1 PAVAMLGE
9 RATPEAA
16 ARLSAVQGAFHPAL
30 MDSRPLLTL
39 AAPEFRMVFP
49 VPRVV
54 RADGRPA

>member
-1 PAVAMLGE
+1 GRVQ
-9 RATPEAA
+9 A